1 MGRHKGSED
10 MDDSD
15 VRFSRGGNSNPLGK
29 CTHEVKTAVPE
40 EVKEQLTALA
50 VVHGM
55 TLSEYV
61 RAALM
66 RHLYGELHMARLAMR
81 KGESGPN
88 D

>member
-1 MGRHKGSED
+1 MGRHEGKKD
-10 MDDSD
+10 MGDSN
-15 VRFSRGGNSNPLGK
+15 VRYSRGGNSNPLGK
-29 CTHEVKTAVPE
+29 CTHEVKTSVPE

-61 RAALM
+61 REALM
-66 RHLYGELHMARLAMR
+66 KHLYGELHMARLAMR
-81 KGESGPN
+81 RGEGGSE